1 VRTAHHLPGPRA
13 KKQYFKNGDNIMEI
27 STIVFWL
34 IILALVIYVINIY
47 NTLVTLKN
55 RYQNAFSQIEV
66 QLKRRY
72 DLIPNLVETAK
83 GYMQHE
89 RETLDAVTTARNDAA
104 AILKAMGSGDV
115 SGVDL
120 GKLAA
125 AENTLQGAL
134 GKLNVTMEA
143 YPDLKASE
151 NMQQLSEELTTTE
164 NRIAFARQGF
174 NDAVMGYNTYRQ
186 SFPPVVL
193 AATFG
198 HPIDAELLEFDDSAQ
213 IQVAPKVAF

>member
-1 VRTAHHLPGPRA
+1 MA
-13 KKQYFKNGDNIMEI
+13 I

-34 IILALVIYVINIY
+34 VVLGLVIYIISIF

-55 RYQNAFSQIEV
+55 RYLNAFSQIEV

-72 DLIPNLVETAK
+72 DLIPNLVETAR

-104 AILKAMGSGDV
+104 AVLKA
-115 SGVDL
+115 L
-120 GKLAA
+120 GENTIGGADMAKLAS
-125 AENTLQGAL
+125 AENALQGAL

-164 NRIAFARQGF
+164 NRIAYARQGY
-174 NDAVMGYNTYRQ
+174 NDAVMNYNTYRQ

-193 AATFG
+193 AGTFG
-198 HPIDAELLEFDDSAQ
+198 HPVDAQLLEFDDSAQ
-213 IQVAPKVAF
+213 IQAAPTISFQGGSQP

>member
-1 VRTAHHLPGPRA
+1 
-13 KKQYFKNGDNIMEI
+13 MEI

-34 IILALVIYVINIY
+34 VILGLVIYVINIY

-55 RYQNAFSQIEV
+55 RYMNPFSQIEV

-72 DLIPNLVETAK
+72 DLIPNLVETARK
-83 GYMQHE
+83 YMEHE
-89 RETLDAVTTARNDAA
+89 RETLEAVTTARNEAA
-104 AILKAMGSGDV
+104 AVLKALGGGNV
-115 SGVDL
+115 NGPEL
-120 GKLAA
+120 GKLAS
-125 AENTLQGAL
+125 AENSLQGAL

-186 SFPPVVL
+186 SFPPVFF
-193 AATFG
+193 AARFG
-198 HPIDAELLEFDDSAQ
+198 HPSDAELLEFDDSAQ
-213 IQVAPKVAF
+213 IQAAPKVSF

>member
-1 VRTAHHLPGPRA
+1 
-13 KKQYFKNGDNIMEI
+13 MEI

-34 IILALVIYVINIY
+34 VILALVIFVINIY

-55 RYQNAFSQIEV
+55 RYLNAFSQIEV

-89 RETLDAVTTARNDAA
+89 RETLEAVTTARNDAA
-104 AILKAMGSGDV
+104 AILQSLGD
-115 SGVDL
+115 SNIGGADMA
-120 GKLAA
+120 KLAS
-125 AENTLQGAL
+125 AENALQGAL

-164 NRIAFARQGF
+164 NRIAFARQGY

-186 SFPPVVL
+186 SFPPVAL
-193 AATFG
+193 AGTFG
-198 HPIDAELLEFDDSAQ
+198 HPADAELLEFDDSAQ
-213 IQVAPKVAF
+213 IQAAPSVSF